1 MQKLWSLLV
10 TCCLSL
16 AAASVL
22 AQDVQTKG
30 MICGTVTD
38 ATGAAVPGAKIVVT
52 GQTGERTGTTN
63 ESGIFRIE
71 NLEPGTY
78 TVRVEQT
85 GFKAAVANNVI
96 VNVGRESTLNLKL
109 EPGEITATVDVT
121 TPVGGIDQQSTATGQ
136 NLNDQL
142 FQNVPVQRQVSS
154 LFSLSPGATDSINGG
169 RSALL
174 I

>member
-1 MQKLWSLLV
+1 VAQSL
-10 TCCLSL
+10 TRPAPQFRAPGSSL
-16 AAASVL
+16 PV
-22 AQDVQTKG
+22 K
-30 MICGTVTD
+30 
-38 ATGAAVPGAKIVVT
+38 P
-52 GQTGERTGTTN
+52 GERTGTTN
-63 ESGIFRIE
+63 ENGIFRIE

-85 GFKAAVANNVI
+85 GFKSAVANNVT

-121 TPVGGIDQQSTATGQ
+121 ATVGGIDQQSTSTGQ

-154 LFSLSPGATDSINGG
+154 LFYLSPGATDSINGG
-169 RSALL
+169 RDNPSVAGGSALDNL
-174 I
+174 YIVRDIRFRPQT